1 MTGRL
6 WGLTA
11 ALTTDERTGL
21 TGYGYTAPLREDSL
35 RALSQSVPPDAR
47 NGLAQQ
53 RLTTVGR
60 TVDDLFNAV
69 TIVNPGGSYTLAT
82 ERSPLPLALR
92 NDLPVPIRVR
102 LEVDA
107 PPGMTVTDMGVIELP
122 PGYLPLRVPIE
133 VHFTQRVAV
142 DVALRT
148 ADGLSLGEPVRLSLH
163 SNAYGKVLFFI
174 TLSAGPYSCCWPAAG
189 CGTGSAVSPTAP
201 TSTGRIPS
209 RSHCASTTSCTTT
222 R

>member
-1 MTGRL
+1 M
-6 WGLTA
+6 
-11 ALTTDERTGL
+11 
-21 TGYGYTAPLREDSL
+21 L

-60 TVDDLFNAV
+60 TVDDLFGAV

-102 LEVDA
+102 LQIDA
-107 PPGMTVTDMGVIELP
+107 PPGMTVTDMGEIELP

-148 ADGLSLGEPVRLSLH
+148 ADGLPLGEPVRLSVH

-174 TLSAGPYSCCWPAAG
+174 TLTGGAVLALLVGPTAVAPVPWPARPRRPGPARSDRRRDG
-189 CGTGSAVSPTAP
+189 LRERVRRVAVA
-201 TSTGRIPS
+201 R
-209 RSHCASTTSCTTT
+209 
-222 R
+222 